1 MPPTHTFF
9 RPCWVE
15 IHHGR
20 LLNNLK
26 LIMKQLPHRNI
37 LAVVKANAYGHGL
50 IPVARTLAKQSNL
63 RPKFFGITSIEEA
76 LQLKRAGIKIPSLIL
91 GNIFPFSNLEH
102 AIKNDIRVTVAS
114 LESARMCEHYGK
126 KLRRKV
132 HAHAKIDTG
141 MGRIGVSAAKG
152 VEFVRSI
159 SGFKHVELEG
169 LYTHFSDSAEDREFT
184 QKQIGLFAELVRRLK
199 AEGISIPY
207 IHSANSAGI
216 YRYGES
222 HFSLARPG
230 ISLYG
235 ILPMREH
242 DMPLEP
248 ILEWKS
254 RIVFLKDV
262 PAGTPISY
270 ARTFTTRRPSR
281 IATAAFGYADGF
293 RRSFSN
299 KAQVLVNGSRAPVLG
314 RVTMDMTMLDVT
326 DIPGVR
332 VGDEV
337 VILGRQGKGNISV
350 WELAD
355 WAGTSPYEIFC
366 GISARVPRLDVR

>member
-1 MPPTHTFF
+1 MPPTQNFF

-15 IHHGR
+15 IDHSR
-20 LLNNLK
+20 LQNNLK
-26 LIMKQLPHRNI
+26 TIAQQLPHHNI

-50 IPVARTLAKQSNL
+50 IPVARSLAKAKTK
-63 RPKFFGITSIEEA
+63 PKFFGITSIEEA
-76 LQLKRAGIKIPSLIL
+76 LELKQAGIKIPSLIL

-114 LESARMCEHYGK
+114 AESARMCDHYGK

-132 HAHAKIDTG
+132 KAHAKIDTG
-141 MGRIGVSAAKG
+141 MGRIGVNVYKSAEFIRQIKG
-152 VEFVRSI
+152 Y
-159 SGFKHVELEG
+159 KNVELEG
-169 LYTHFSDSAEDREFT
+169 LYTHFSDSADDAGFT
-184 QKQIGLFAELVRRLK
+184 QKQMELFADLVRQLK
-199 AEGISIPY
+199 SEGVTIPFV
-207 IHSANSAGI
+207 HCANSAGI
-216 YRYGES
+216 FKYRES
-222 HFSLARPG
+222 PFTLARPG

-235 ILPMREH
+235 ILPMR
-242 DMPLEP
+242 DYKSGLEP
-248 ILEWKS
+248 ILTWKS

-262 PAGTPISY
+262 PVGTSISY
-270 ARTFTTRRPSR
+270 ARTFVTERPSR

-299 KAQVLVNGSRAPVLG
+299 KAKVLVNGTRAPVVG

-337 VILGRQGKGNISV
+337 VILGKQGKSEVSV

-366 GISARVPRLDVR
+366 GISTRVPRVAVR

>member
-1 MPPTHTFF
+1 MPPTEKFF

-15 IHHGR
+15 VHHGH
-20 LLNNLK
+20 LQNNFKEILK
-26 LIMKQLPHRNI
+26 QVPHHNV

-50 IPVARTLAKQSNL
+50 VPAARTLSKLN
-63 RPKFFGITSIEEA
+63 PKFFGITSIEEA
-76 LQLKRAGIKIPSLIL
+76 LQLKRAGIKVPSLIL

-102 AIKNDIRVTVAS
+102 AIKNNVRVTVAS
-114 LESARMCEHYGK
+114 AESAKMCDHYAK

-132 HAHAKIDTG
+132 YAHAKIDTG
-141 MGRIGVSAAKG
+141 MSRIGVSVAKG
-152 VEFVRSI
+152 REFIRMVRE
-159 SGFKHVELEG
+159 FKHIEFEG
-169 LYTHFSDSAEDREFT
+169 IYTHFSGSAEDPAFT
-184 QKQIGLFAELVRRLK
+184 QKQIELFSRFVRELK
-199 AEGISIPY
+199 SEGISIPY
-207 IHSANSAGI
+207 IHCANSAGI
-216 YRYGES
+216 YKYRES
-222 HFSLARPG
+222 HFSLVRPG

-235 ILPMREH
+235 IMPMREH
-242 DMPLEP
+242 KIPLNP
-248 ILEWKS
+248 VLTWKS

-262 PAGTPISY
+262 PSGTPVSYAGTFI
-270 ARTFTTRRPSR
+270 TKRPSR

-299 KAQVLVNGSRAPVLG
+299 KAQVLVGGSRAPVLG

-337 VILGRQGKGNISV
+337 VILGRQGKDNISV

-355 WAGTSPYEIFC
+355 WAETSPYEIFC
-366 GISARVPRLDVR
+366 GISLRVPRVDVR